1 MRIIT
6 SSFITTFLT
15 LLFLILSINKMIGA
29 DFTIDGSG
37 IEETSSIFTYDEGKI
52 FLIWKANFQNENNL
66 GVLSVGNCGG
76 TIHIINGKQDQNIM
90 CEVRNKYGK
99 FNFINNKASGDNAG
113 TGNANRQQ
121 FTIVGGD
128 GIWKDFIGVKC
139 FGAYFGMPENHF
151 TWKGKCNV
159 PDSLIKNTKEKIA
172 NFKEDN

>member
-15 LLFLILSINKMIGA
+15 LLFLILSINKIIGA

-37 IEETSSIFTYDEGKI
+37 IEETSSIFTYDKGKI

-128 GIWKDFIGVKC
+128 GVWKDFIGVKC